1 MKKRE
6 ITVVL
11 ISTAVGIGV
20 VAIVSFF
27 IVWIGFPAENPKDSF
42 RDALSFAGGLFGGL
56 ATFGAAI
63 IAAYLFNDWR
73 SQHNKQVK
81 NEFSLRVYHSFNT
94 VVNEVL
100 LLGLKI
106 EELIPPEKPKK
117 WLFKNQDPSTI
128 KFAATLDEI
137 AEIEERLQV
146 SISDLLDRMREF
158 FIVTNQVEAG
168 SSWISRYVKLF
179 FIISEDDFRD
189 LTSLQ
194 EVVQKYRNRHEKYI
208 KLRDVIS
215 RDIIDNLLRSLQE
228 PTS

>member
-1 MKKRE
+1 MKNLKP
-6 ITVVL
+6 ITF
-11 ISTAVGIGV
+11 SF
-20 VAIVSFF
+20 IVSLV
-27 IVWIGFPAENPKDSF
+27 IVFVFLIATFLIFAYSSESALQ
-42 RDALSFAGGLFGGL
+42 DALSTTGSYFGAA
-56 ATFGAAI
+56 ATLGAAI
-63 IAAYLFNDWR
+63 IAAHLFNDWR